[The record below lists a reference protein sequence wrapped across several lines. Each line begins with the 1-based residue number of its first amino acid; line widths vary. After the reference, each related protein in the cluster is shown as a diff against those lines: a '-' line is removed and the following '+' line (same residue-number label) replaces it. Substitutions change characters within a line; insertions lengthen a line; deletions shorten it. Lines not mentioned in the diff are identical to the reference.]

1 MITKTITKTHPNGSY
16 HLRKKIFE
24 IICDNSLT
32 TKKLALAFH
41 PDGKANAN
49 AKANANYENLLV
61 ALFIL
66 VSY

>member
-1 MITKTITKTHPNGSY
+1 MAVIVFEK
-16 HLRKKIFE
+16 RFE

-32 TKKLALAFH
+32 KTTLALAFH
-41 PDGKANAN
+41 LDG
-49 AKANANYENLLV
+49 KANANYENLLV

>member
-1 MITKTITKTHPNGSY
+1 
-16 HLRKKIFE
+16 
-24 IICDNSLT
+24 
-32 TKKLALAFH
+32 LALAFH

>member
-1 MITKTITKTHPNGSY
+1 MAVIVFEK
-16 HLRKKIFE
+16 RFE

-32 TKKLALAFH
+32 KKKTLALTFH